1 MDLAKQLAIIS
12 RFGSQALRTND
23 LDALLHEAAALVAD
37 ALGIKRAKVLE
48 LLPGGEALLVRSGV
62 GWKPGVVGELT
73 LGADHRSPAGYALWT
88 GEPVICPD
96 LDADRRF
103 ETPAVLLE
111 HGIRSAANVVIR
123 GDGPPFGV
131 LEVDGEEPREYR
143 AEEIHFLQSYANLL
157 AAAIDRVRTHRAL
170 EQLAADR
177 AAAAEERE
185 LLLRELQHRVKNNLQ
200 MIVSLIHL
208 QQQRAETAD
217 ARRHLEALANRVQA
231 LSGVHR
237 QLYTARHTTRVPLGV
252 YLRELC
258 ESLLDFYGPR
268 ADGIR
273 FDWRFAED
281 VTAAADTALHL
292 GLIAN
297 EFISN
302 SLEHAFPEGRGRIT
316 VVLERVAPERARL
329 ALADDGPGLP
339 AQPAGGLGLRLIT
352 VLARQVGAE
361 LAWGDDGGR
370 GTRATLTF
378 AV

>member
-37 ALGIKRAKVLE
+37 ALGIKRVKVLE
-48 LLPGGEALLVRSGV
+48 LLPGGDALLVRSGV

-73 LGADHRSPAGYALWT
+73 LGADHKSPAGYALQT

-96 LDADRRF
+96 LGADRRF

-111 HGIRSAANVVIR
+111 HGIRSAANVIIR

-131 LEVDGEEPREYR
+131 LEVDSEEPREYS
-143 AEEIHFLQSYANLL
+143 AEEIHFLQNHANLL

-170 EQLAADR
+170 EQLAVDQ

-185 LLLRELQHRVKNNLQ
+185 VLLRELQHRVKNNLQ

-217 ARRHLEALANRVQA
+217 ARRQLEALAKRVQA

-237 QLYTARHTTRVPLGV
+237 QLYTTGHATRAPLGG

-268 ADGIR
+268 ANGVR
-273 FDWRFAED
+273 FDWRFAD
-281 VTAAADTALHL
+281 VTASADKALHL

-302 SLEHAFPEGRGRIT
+302 SLEHAFPEGRGSIT
-316 VVLERVAPERARL
+316 VALERVEPERARL
-329 ALADDGPGLP
+329 VLADDGPGLP
-339 AQPAGGLGLRLIT
+339 ASRVGGLGLQLIT
-352 VLARQVGAE
+352 LLARQVGAE
-361 LAWGDDGGR
+361 LEWGDAESR

-378 AV
+378 PV